1 VIVDALSIS
10 IRALSFVALFQ
21 AAGVAMFIALFGRE
35 LTASERPARKIGA
48 VSAIVAIVLVLAH
61 YLLEAARMAGELGG
75 IADSTLQGM
84 VMQSP
89 AGTALAWREVGLLL
103 IAIGLLIRSTRGIW
117 LALLGALFAIS
128 AFTQVGHTAAH
139 ENRWMLSVLLLIHLF
154 VIAFWFGALMPLRL
168 VSSLEPPERASRTVE
183 GFSRLAVWLV
193 PVLFFAGLVLG
204 AALLET
210 PDNLATTYGKL
221 LIVKMMAF
229 AILMVF
235 AALNRWRLRPT
246 TATFRRSIGAEIALI
261 TAVLALTALLTTLYS
276 PEG

>member
-1 VIVDALSIS
+1 
-10 IRALSFVALFQ
+10 
-21 AAGVAMFIALFGRE
+21 MFIALFGRE

-128 AFTQVGHTAAH
+128 AFTQ
-139 ENRWMLSVLLLIHLF
+139 
-154 VIAFWFGALMPLRL
+154 
-168 VSSLEPPERASRTVE
+168 
-183 GFSRLAVWLV
+183 
-193 PVLFFAGLVLG
+193 
-204 AALLET
+204 
-210 PDNLATTYGKL
+210 
-221 LIVKMMAF
+221 
-229 AILMVF
+229 
-235 AALNRWRLRPT
+235 
-246 TATFRRSIGAEIALI
+246 
-261 TAVLALTALLTTLYS
+261 
-276 PEG
+276 